1 MVVVCGH
8 KLIRR
13 DRPIT
18 HRVFFKLVANLS
30 FSFCAVALSFLALG
44 IGGVFVDFSGYNKK
58 EKIGFRITMGM
69 PNL

>member
-1 MVVVCGH
+1 M
-8 KLIRR
+8 
-13 DRPIT
+13 
-18 HRVFFKLVANLS
+18 ANLS

-44 IGGVFVDFSGYNKK
+44 IGGVFVDYSGYNKK